1 MFNVEEVA
9 KKARYASYSLAVCSA
24 DTKNKML
31 ECIAKELV
39 ANADGIIEANKLDV
53 EALDELSLIHI

>member
-39 ANADGIIEANKLDV
+39 ANADGIKIGRAHV
-53 EALDELSLIHI
+53 